1 MLIREPERRASLEE
15 IAADPWLGEDLN
27 TQPTDFLPLVSRQHV
42 SEEDHALIIQK
53 MVNGNIATKEE
64 ILEYELICL
73 HVMCCW
79 LCCYNLLL

>member
-27 TQPTDFLPLVSRQHV
+27 TQPTDFLPLVSREHV

-64 ILEYELICL
+64 ILEYELNSLQIIC
-73 HVMCCW
+73 
-79 LCCYNLLL
+79 YFAISE

>member
-1 MLIREPERRASLEE
+1 MEE

-27 TQPTDFLPLVSRQHV
+27 TQPTDFLPIVSREHV

-64 ILEYELICL
+64 ILEYELNCL
-73 HVMCCW
+73 HIICCFTIKK
-79 LCCYNLLL
+79 

>member
-1 MLIREPERRASLEE
+1 MEE

-64 ILEYELICL
+64 ILEYELICFL
-73 HVMCCW
+73 FCFIDHVVIIYCC
-79 LCCYNLLL
+79 N

>member
-1 MLIREPERRASLEE
+1 MLVREPERRASLEE

-27 TQPTDFLPLVSRQHV
+27 TQPTDFLPLVSREHV

-64 ILEYELICL
+64 ILEYDLKCL
-73 HVMCCW
+73 QIIFCFSSAQ
-79 LCCYNLLL
+79 